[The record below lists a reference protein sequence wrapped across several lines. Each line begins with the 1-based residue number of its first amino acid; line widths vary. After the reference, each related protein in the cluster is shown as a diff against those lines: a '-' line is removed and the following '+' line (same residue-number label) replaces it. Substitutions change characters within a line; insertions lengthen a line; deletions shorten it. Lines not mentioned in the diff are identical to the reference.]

1 MEGDQ
6 SMNQL
11 AKALLDIEAV
21 TLAPNRPYT
30 WASGLRSP
38 IYCDNRLTLSS
49 PAVRTLIADLL
60 AERIKPLQ
68 VDVIAGTATAGIP
81 HAALV
86 AERLGLPMVYVRGS
100 AKAHGKGNQ
109 IEGRI
114 QAGQRVVVIEDL
126 LSTGMSSI
134 EATQAV
140 EAAGATVVRIQA
152 IFSYGMTRL
161 MENLEAARVQ
171 ADALL
176 TFSELLET
184 AVATTYISREEQDRL
199 QDWAVDPVKWSEAF
213 MAATE
218 KN

>member
-1 MEGDQ
+1 
-6 SMNQL
+6 MNQL

-21 TLAPNRPYT
+21 TLAPNTPYT

-49 PAVRTLIADLL
+49 PDVRTLIADLL
-60 AERIKPLQ
+60 AERIKPLR

-86 AERLGLPMVYVRGS
+86 AERLGLPMIYVRGS

-114 QAGQRVVVIEDL
+114 EAGQRVVVIEDL

-140 EAAGATVVRIQA
+140 KAAGATVVRIQA

-161 MENLEAARVQ
+161 MKNLEDAQVN

-184 AVATTYISREEQDRL
+184 AVETSYISREEQERL
-199 QDWAVDPVKWSEAF
+199 QDWAIDPVKWSEAF
-213 MAATE
+213 MVAA
-218 KN
+218 KQN

>member
-1 MEGDQ
+1 
-6 SMNQL
+6 MNQL

-184 AVATTYISREEQDRL
+184 AVATTYISREEQDHL

>member
-1 MEGDQ
+1 
-6 SMNQL
+6 MNQL

-161 MENLEAARVQ
+161 LENLEAARVQ

>member
-1 MEGDQ
+1 
-6 SMNQL
+6 MNQL

-21 TLAPNRPYT
+21 TLAPNTPYT